1 VSTLPDSLP
10 PGFPATSAPP
20 RATSA
25 YRNRAWIAV
34 GGLLVFMVLY
44 LGLAGW
50 LVYTAYRMLAG
61 AIAASGALAGPS
73 ESAGDSVVVGYAV
86 GTCAAFLAAFMLKGL
101 FFVKRASDDD
111 EYEIK
116 ADTQPELF
124 NFLHAMADAAGA
136 PRPHRVFLSSRVNAS
151 VSYDLSILN
160 LLLPSRKNLEIGLGL
175 VNVLTLAELRAVL
188 AHEFGH
194 FAQRSMAVGRWVY
207 IAQQIA
213 GHLVARRDRFDRF
226 LQSISGSDFRIAWIG
241 WLISLI
247 VWAIRALVDSAFRVV
262 VLMQRALSREMELNA
277 DLVAVHLTGSDALV
291 HALHRLQ
298 AADDSWDRALRFAFN
313 EKGDGHPPVDIF
325 AVQTRILGHMR
336 RILNDPTY
344 GIVDPVPADNPAA
357 HRVFKAG
364 LAQPPRMWLT
374 HPLNHERE
382 ANAKANY
389 VPSPVEEGSAWDLF
403 RDADALR
410 LRLTEVTLGP
420 KDKDAVES
428 EPLDVTL
435 QRLDD
440 QFNREYLDSRY
451 RGIYFG
457 RSPVRHTADAGAL
470 FDASASADP
479 AVHATFYPPSLTQDM
494 EELRALELDVDQLRG
509 LSDGDLKVEGG
520 KIRHRGGESS
530 LSELPS
536 LMQSTERE
544 LETVRARLR
553 DHDYACRSWHLAAA
567 RGAGPDWA
575 AYLEGVLRALHFADH
590 AEANLR
596 DANGAFNSWISVET
610 AARRVSGGGRKR
622 VLAAAKDLYATLQQT
637 YAKAA
642 EVQLN
647 PRLAAATHIEDFPK
661 ELGAFEL
668 TEPTAKNLGSW
679 IDVIDGWVNT
689 ATGMLGALRSRAL
702 DELLLTESRVAAHAL
717 KGTGAAQPPRD
728 AVDEPLSAAEPPPRV
743 PVSYS
748 TLLPGQERQRQTKLN
763 WWSRFLIADGVF
775 PSLLR
780 LAVAGSIVAVV
791 LGISMFLGNASL
803 TIYNGLGQP
812 VIVSVGPDVR
822 LQVGAHS
829 YVSHTMKPGAAYT
842 VETRTLKGDVIESF
856 NGDIDNRFS
865 HVVYDVAGASPLVE
879 WTATYG
885 NATERPP
892 VVHGAPR
899 WSTINVDYMFREPP
913 SSVKTKNGGATRT
926 ALEGGGDAGPEAL
939 LRQVSSKEERTAML
953 LAHARWDPPTNPHSM
968 EWLMAAAGVPGFD
981 DVLAQRLRGAPKDIM
996 LNRLRQDTA
1005 TGAQREAICKDLTQ
1019 QAQASPNDADAQYLA
1034 VRCLPESPAKDQA
1047 FVDGSKRWPRQAW
1060 FANAAGNIAAG
1071 KGDWANAQ
1079 SGLMAGYRQLPMLQ
1093 AGIAPELARVMRVG
1107 GRPDTFMMD
1116 DLASHSRELSTL
1128 RALETGQGLPKRPEL
1143 QAFPALAQGRLDAA
1157 ADLAHQKPATEAR
1170 MLRLVGASD
1179 GASSAAVDR
1188 ALALPAGEG
1197 LDEDTIWTSIALAAR
1212 AKRDYAPL
1220 MAQVPDELQRYKPAM
1235 TKFLDAIQQ
1244 KRPANAAEQTLD
1256 GLPPAMR
1263 GQAYAMA
1270 TVLLGKDTPAAWRR
1284 GALTLLFAPE
1294 RPYFKS

>member
-1 VSTLPDSLP
+1 MSTLPDSLP
-10 PGFPATSAPP
+10 PGFPATSSPP
-20 RATSA
+20 RPTSA

-34 GGLLVFMVLY
+34 AGLLVFMVLY

-50 LVYTAYRMLAG
+50 LVYTAYRLLGG
-61 AIAASGALAGPS
+61 AIASSGALAGPG
-73 ESAGDSVVVGYAV
+73 ESAGDNVIVGYAV
-86 GTCAAFLAAFMLKGL
+86 GGCAAFLAAFMLKGL
-101 FFVKRASDDD
+101 FFVKRGSVDD
-111 EYEIK
+111 EYEVK

-124 NFLHAMADAAGA
+124 AFLRAMADAAGA

-160 LLLPSRKNLEIGLGL
+160 LLMPSRKNLEIGLGL
-175 VNVLTLAELRAVL
+175 VNVLTLGELRAVL

-226 LQSISGSDFRIAWIG
+226 LQSISNSDFRIAWIG

-313 EKGDGHPPVDIF
+313 EKGDGHPPADIF
-325 AVQTRILGHMR
+325 AVQTRILSHMR
-336 RILNDPTY
+336 RILNDRTY
-344 GIVDPVPADNPAA
+344 GVVDPVPAENPAA
-357 HRVFKAG
+357 HRVFTAG

-403 RDADALR
+403 RDVEALR
-410 LRLTEVTLGP
+410 LRLTEITLGP
-420 KDKDAVES
+420 KDKDAVAPEA
-428 EPLDVTL
+428 PDVTL
-435 QRLDD
+435 RRLDE

-470 FDASASADP
+470 FDPSASADP
-479 AVHATFYPPSLTQDM
+479 AVHASFYPASLTQDM
-494 EELRALELDVDQLRG
+494 EELRALELDVDQLCG
-509 LSDGDLKVEGG
+509 LAEGDLKVEGG
-520 KIRHRGGESS
+520 KIRHRGGEAS

-536 LMQSTERE
+536 LLQSTQRN
-544 LETVRARLR
+544 LDTVRARLR

-567 RGAGPDWA
+567 RNAGPEWA

-590 AEANLR
+590 AEADLR
-596 DANGAFNSWISVET
+596 DANAAFHSRISVET
-610 AARRVSGGGRKR
+610 VARRVSRGGRKR

-637 YAKAA
+637 YAKAT

-647 PRLAAATHIEDFPK
+647 PRLAAATGIEDFPK

-679 IDVIDGWVNT
+679 IDVIDGWVNS
-689 ATGMLGALRSRAL
+689 ATGMLGALRSRSL
-702 DELLLTESRVAAHAL
+702 DELLLTESRIAAHAL
-717 KGTGAAQPPRD
+717 QQA
-728 AVDEPLSAAEPPPRV
+728 PLDAAETPPRV
-743 PVSYS
+743 PRSYS

-780 LAVAGSIVAVV
+780 LAVAGAIVAVV
-791 LGISMFLGNASL
+791 LGISMFLGNATL
-803 TIYNGLGQP
+803 IIYNGLAQP
-812 VIVSVGPDVR
+812 VMVSVGDKLRV
-822 LQVGAHS
+822 QVPAHG
-829 YVSHTMKPGAAYT
+829 YVSHTMEPGAAYT

-856 NGDIDNRFS
+856 NGDIDRRFS

-879 WTATYG
+879 WTAAYG
-885 NATERPP
+885 NASQRPP
-892 VVHGAPR
+892 VWHGAPR
-899 WSTINVDYMFREPP
+899 WSTISVDYFFRDPP
-913 SSVKTKNGGATRT
+913 NSVKTKGGGATRT
-926 ALEGGGDAGPEAL
+926 ALEGGGDGSPAEL
-939 LRQVSSKEERTAML
+939 LRLVPSEEERATML

-968 EWLMAAAGVPGFD
+968 EWLIAAAGAPGFD
-981 DVLAQRLRGAPKDIM
+981 EVLAQRLRLAPKDIM
-996 LNRLRQDTA
+996 LNRLRQDTT
-1005 TGAQREAICKDLTQ
+1005 TGAQREAVCKDLQQ
-1019 QAQASPNDADAQYLA
+1019 QAQANPADADAQYLA
-1034 VRCLPESPAKDQA
+1034 IRCMPESPAKDQA
-1047 FVDGSKRWPRQAW
+1047 FFDGNKRWPQHAW
-1060 FANAAGNIAAG
+1060 FANAAGYLAAA
-1071 KGDWANAQ
+1071 KGDWATAQ
-1079 SGLMAGYRQLPMLQ
+1079 PRLLTGYLHLPMMQ
-1093 AGIAPELARVMRVG
+1093 PAIGSELVRVMRASDH
-1107 GRPDTFMMD
+1107 PDTFRID
-1116 DLASHSRELSTL
+1116 EIVSNSRELSTL
-1128 RALETGQGLPKRPEL
+1128 RVLETGQGLAQRPDL
-1143 QAFPALAQGRLDAA
+1143 QAFSALAQGRLEVAVG
-1157 ADLAHQKPATEAR
+1157 LAHQKPATEAR
-1170 MLRLVGASD
+1170 ILRLVGASD
-1179 GASSAAVDR
+1179 GASQAAVDR
-1188 ALALPAGEG
+1188 ALALPGGEG

-1220 MAQVPDELQRYKPAM
+1220 LAQVPDALQRYKPAM
-1235 TKFLDAIQQ
+1235 VQFLEALQQ
-1244 KRPANAAEQTLD
+1244 KRPAAVAEQSLN

-1270 TVLLGKDTPAAWRR
+1270 TVLLGKDTPPAWRR
-1284 GALTLLFAPE
+1284 GAMTLLFAPE
-1294 RPYFKS
+1294 HPYFKS

>member
-1 VSTLPDSLP
+1 MSTLPDSLP
-10 PGFPATSAPP
+10 PGFPATSSPP
-20 RATSA
+20 RPTRA

-61 AIAASGALAGPS
+61 AISSSTGDGAFL
-73 ESAGDSVVVGYAV
+73 GYAV
-86 GTCAAFLAAFMLKGL
+86 GACAAFLAAFMLKGL
-101 FFVKRASDDD
+101 FFVKRGSIDD
-111 EYEIK
+111 EYEVK

-124 NFLHAMADAAGA
+124 AFLRAMADAAGA

-151 VSYDLSILN
+151 VSYDLSVLN

-175 VNVLTLAELRAVL
+175 VNVLTLGELRAVL

-207 IAQQIA
+207 IAQQVA

-226 LQSISGSDFRIAWIG
+226 LQSISNSDFRIAWVG

-313 EKGDGHPPVDIF
+313 EKGDGHPPADIF
-325 AVQTRILGHMR
+325 AVQTRILAHMR
-336 RILNDPTY
+336 RILNDRTY
-344 GIVDPVPADNPAA
+344 GVVDPVPADNPAA
-357 HRVFKAG
+357 HRVFTAG

-403 RDADALR
+403 RDAGALR

-420 KDKDAVES
+420 KDKDAA
-428 EPLDVTL
+428 EPEVLDVTL
-435 QRLDD
+435 QRLDE

-457 RSPVRHTADAGAL
+457 RSPVRHTADAAAL
-470 FDASASADP
+470 FDPSASADP
-479 AVHATFYPPSLTQDM
+479 AVHAGLYPASLTQDM
-494 EELRALELDVDQLRG
+494 EELRALELDIDQLRG
-509 LSDGDLKVEGG
+509 LSEGDLKVDGG
-520 KIRHRGGESS
+520 KIRHRGGEAS

-536 LMQSTERE
+536 LLQSAQRT
-544 LETVRARLR
+544 LDTVRGRLR
-553 DHDYACRSWHLAAA
+553 DHDHACRGWHLAAA
-567 RGAGPDWA
+567 RAAGPAWA

-596 DANGAFNSWISVET
+596 DANAAFRSWISVET
-610 AARRVSGGGRKR
+610 AARRVSNGGRKR

-647 PRLAAATHIEDFPK
+647 PRLAAATNIEDFPK

-679 IDVIDGWVNT
+679 IDVIDGWVDT

-717 KGTGAAQPPRD
+717 QQA
-728 AVDEPLSAAEPPPRV
+728 PLDAAETPPRV

-763 WWSRFLIADGVF
+763 WWSRFLVADGIF
-775 PSLLR
+775 PSVLR

-791 LGISMFLGNASL
+791 LGVSMFLGNATL

-812 VIVSVGPDVR
+812 VMVSIGDSWRV
-822 LQVGAHS
+822 QVPAHGD
-829 YVSHTMKPGAAYT
+829 VSHTMKPGAAYT

-856 NGDIDNRFS
+856 NADIDNRFS
-865 HVVYDVAGASPLVE
+865 HVVYNVAGASPLVE
-879 WTATYG
+879 WTAAYG
-885 NATERPP
+885 NASQRPP
-892 VVHGAPR
+892 VRHGAPR
-899 WSTINVDYMFREPP
+899 WSTISVDYFFRDPP
-913 SSVKTKNGGATRT
+913 GSVKTKGGGATRT
-926 ALEGGGDAGPEAL
+926 ALEGGGDGSPEEL
-939 LRQVSSKEERTAML
+939 LRLVPSQDERAAMM
-953 LAHARWDPPTNPHSM
+953 LAHARWDPPINPHSM
-968 EWLMAAAGVPGFD
+968 QWLVAAAGVPGFD
-981 DVLAQRLRGAPKDIM
+981 EVLAQRLRLAPRDVM
-996 LNRLRQDTA
+996 LNRLRQDTT
-1005 TGAQREAICKDLTQ
+1005 TGAQHDAVCKDLVQ
-1019 QAQASPNDADAQYLA
+1019 QAQANPADGDAQYLA
-1034 VRCLPESPAKDQA
+1034 VRCMPDSPAKDQA
-1047 FVDGSKRWPRQAW
+1047 FVDGNKRWPQQAW
-1060 FANAAGNIAAG
+1060 FANAAGNIAAT
-1071 KGDWANAQ
+1071 KGDWATAEPR
-1079 SGLMAGYRQLPMLQ
+1079 LLIGYTKLPMMQ
-1093 AGIAPELARVMRVG
+1093 PAIASELARVMRAG
-1107 GRPDTFMMD
+1107 GRPDPFRMEE
-1116 DLASHSRELSTL
+1116 LVSHSRELSTL
-1128 RALETGQGLPKRPEL
+1128 RALETGQGLTQRPDL
-1143 QAFPALAQGRLDAA
+1143 QAFSALAQGRLEVAA
-1157 ADLAHQKPATEAR
+1157 GLAHQKPETEAR
-1170 MLRLVGASD
+1170 ILRLVGASE
-1179 GASSAAVDR
+1179 GASPAAVER
-1188 ALALPAGEG
+1188 ALALPGGEG

-1212 AKRDYAPL
+1212 SKRDYAPL
-1220 MAQVPDELQRYKPAM
+1220 MAQVPDALQRYKPAM
-1235 TKFLDAIQQ
+1235 KQFLDAVQQ
-1244 KRPANAAEQTLD
+1244 KRPAATAEQALD

-1270 TVLLGKDTPAAWRR
+1270 TVLLGKDTPPAWRR
-1284 GALTLLFAPE
+1284 GALTLLFGPE

>member
-1 VSTLPDSLP
+1 MSTLPDSLP

-25 YRNRAWIAV
+25 YRNRAWVAV

-50 LVYTAYRMLAG
+50 LVFTAYRMIAG
-61 AIAASGALAGPS
+61 AITSSGDGAFLGFAI
-73 ESAGDSVVVGYAV
+73 

-101 FFVKRASDDD
+101 FFVKRGSDDD

-124 NFLHAMADAAGA
+124 TFLHAMADAAGA

-175 VNVLTLAELRAVL
+175 VNVLSLAELRAVL

-207 IAQQIA
+207 VAQQIA

-226 LQSISGSDFRIAWIG
+226 LQSISRSDFRIAWVG

-262 VLMQRALSREMELNA
+262 VIMQRALSREMELNA

-313 EKGDGHPPVDIF
+313 EKGDGHAPADIF

-344 GIVDPVPADNPAA
+344 GIVAPVPADNPAEY
-357 HRVFKAG
+357 RVFKAG

-403 RDADALR
+403 RDVETLR
-410 LRLTEVTLGP
+410 LRLTDVTLGP
-420 KDKDAVES
+420 KDKDAVAPEAL
-428 EPLDVTL
+428 EVTL
-435 QRLDD
+435 QRLDE

-457 RSPVRHTADAGAL
+457 RSPVRHTVDAAGL
-470 FDASASADP
+470 FDPTASADP
-479 AVHATFYPPSLTQDM
+479 ALHATFYPASLTQDM

-509 LSDGDLKVEGG
+509 LKEGDLKVDGN
-520 KIRHRGGESS
+520 KIRHRGGEAS

-536 LMQSTERE
+536 LLAATQRA
-544 LETVRARLR
+544 LDTVRGRLR

-567 RGAGPDWA
+567 RAAGPEWA

-596 DANGAFNSWISVET
+596 DANGAFQSWISVET
-610 AARRVSGGGRKR
+610 AARRVSKGGRKR
-622 VLAAAKDLYATLQQT
+622 VLVAANDLYATLQQT

-647 PRLAAATHIEDFPK
+647 PRLAAATGIEDFPK
-661 ELGAFEL
+661 ELGKFEL
-668 TEPTAKNLGSW
+668 TEPTAKNLGDW

-702 DELLLTESRVAAHAL
+702 DELLRTEASIAAHAL
-717 KGTGAAQPPRD
+717 QQT
-728 AVDEPLSAAEPPPRV
+728 PLDAAEAPPRV

-748 TLLPGQERQRQTKLN
+748 ALLPGQERQRQTKLN
-763 WWSRFLIADGVF
+763 WWSRFLIADGMF

-780 LAVAGSIVAVV
+780 LAVAASIVAVV
-791 LGISMFLGNASL
+791 LGVSSFIGSASL
-803 TIYNGLGQP
+803 TVYNGLGQP
-812 VIVSVGPDVR
+812 VVVSVGDKVR
-822 LQVGAHS
+822 LQVAAHG
-829 YVSHTMKPGAAYT
+829 YASHELSPGAAYT
-842 VETRTLKGDVIESF
+842 VETRTLKGEVIESF
-856 NGDIDNRFS
+856 NGDVDNRFS
-865 HVVYDVAGASPLVE
+865 HIVYNVAGASPLVE
-879 WTATYG
+879 YTAAYG

-892 VVHGAPR
+892 VQHGAPR
-899 WSTINVDYMFREPP
+899 WSTINVDYLFREPP
-913 SSVKTKNGGATRT
+913 SSVKTKGGGATRT
-926 ALEGGGDAGPEAL
+926 ALEGGGDGSPEDL
-939 LRQVSSKEERTAML
+939 LRLVPSKEERAAVV
-953 LAHARWDPPTNPHSM
+953 LAHARWDAPNSPNSIQ
-968 EWLMAAAGVPGFD
+968 WLMAAVGVPGFD
-981 DVLAQRLRGAPKDIM
+981 EVLTQRLRAAPKDIL
-996 LNRLRQDTA
+996 LNRLRQDST
-1005 TGAQREAICKDLTQ
+1005 TGAKHDAVCQEMTQ
-1019 QAQASPNDADAQYLA
+1019 QAQANPNDMDLQYLA
-1034 VRCLPESPAKDQA
+1034 ARCLPESPAKDQA
-1047 FVDGSKRWPRQAW
+1047 FVDGNKRWPQHPW
-1060 FANAAGNIAAG
+1060 FAYASGYIAAS
-1071 KGDWANAQ
+1071 KGDWATAQ
-1079 SGLMAGYRQLPMLQ
+1079 PRMLAGYQRLPMLQ
-1093 AGIAPELARVMRVG
+1093 SAVAVDLARVMRAV
-1107 GRPDTFMMD
+1107 GRPDTFRMD
-1116 DLASHSRELSTL
+1116 ELASHSRQLSILRTL
-1128 RALETGQGLPKRPEL
+1128 ESGQGLERRPDL
-1143 QAFPALAQGRLDAA
+1143 QAFSALAQGRLDVAVN
-1157 ADLAHQKPATEAR
+1157 LAHKKPDTEAR
-1170 MLRLVGASD
+1170 ILRLVGASD
-1179 GASSAAVDR
+1179 GATQAAVDR
-1188 ALALPAGEG
+1188 ALALPVGQG

-1212 AKRDYAPL
+1212 SKRDYAPL
-1220 MAQVPDELQRYKPAM
+1220 MAQLPDDLQRYKTAM
-1235 TKFLDAIQQ
+1235 TGFLDAIQQ
-1244 KRPANAAEQTLD
+1244 KRPVVVAEQSLD
-1256 GLPPAMR
+1256 GVPPVLR

-1284 GALTLLFAPE
+1284 GANALLFAQE